1 MTPSP
6 ATAPM
11 GRCTSC
17 GFEPSYPTTSCPQC
31 GGVVTARSAV
41 AGMPPP
47 APDAG
52 FADRTMRRADLA
64 GAAGGIPVDGGMP
77 RAGGAPGVGLP
88 SWGEADGTEA
98 PQETSRTR
106 VPDTLPDRELPQPLG
121 GLGGAAPASLGLR
134 LAAVLLDGLLLGLP
148 NVIVWGVAAAVLA
161 RTSSLVLSVTV
172 AVVAAVWT
180 ILVVLLEIVPVGR
193 IGASL
198 GRLLLGVRIIDARA
212 GTTIGV
218 GRAIVRRL
226 VWALMAVPCYLG
238 FISYVTDSSGY
249 HRAWHDKAAG
259 CVAVAAPRVPFG
271 AAIRAVVG
279 TLKP

>member
-1 MTPSP
+1 ADLDQVLAQADILSLH
-6 ATAPM
+6 A
-11 GRCTSC
+11 
-17 GFEPSYPTTSCPQC
+17 
-31 GGVVTARSAV
+31 VVTGETREMINRETIARTEDGVLIVNTARGALIHSDYLAEALRSGKV
-41 AGMPPP
+41 AGAAVDVYDPEPP
-47 APDAG
+47 APDH
-52 FADRTMRRADLA
+52 
-64 GAAGGIPVDGGMP
+64 P
-77 RAGGAPGVGLP
+77 
-88 SWGEADGTEA
+88 
-98 PQETSRTR
+98 
-106 VPDTLPDRELPQPLG
+106 
-121 GLGGAAPASLGLR
+121 
-134 LAAVLLDGLLLGLP
+134 LLGLP

-180 ILVVLLEIVPVGR
+180 VLVVLLEIVPVGR